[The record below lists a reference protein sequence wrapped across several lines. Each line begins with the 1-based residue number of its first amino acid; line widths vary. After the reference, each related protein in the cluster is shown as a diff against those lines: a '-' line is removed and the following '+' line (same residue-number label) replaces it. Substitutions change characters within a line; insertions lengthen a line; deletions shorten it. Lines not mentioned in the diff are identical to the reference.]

1 MMEATTPVR
10 RAVLAV
16 RRLLAILVSR
26 LRRAFGGLAHLVLHD
41 QLGDLSRQTQRL
53 GSASVESLNYLGG
66 ELEALDERLSAI
78 EQELAAIRAL
88 LERSGPASVPT
99 READEVASGPPSG

>member
-1 MMEATTPVR
+1 MTEATTPAR

-26 LRRAFGGLAHLVLHD
+26 MRRAFGVLAYLVLHD
-41 QLGDLSRQTQRL
+41 QLGELSSQTQRL
-53 GSASVESLNYLGG
+53 GTASVESVTHLGG
-66 ELEALDERLSAI
+66 ELEAVDERLAAI
-78 EQELAAIRAL
+78 EEELAAIRAL
-88 LERSGPASVPT
+88 LERSVPAEAGS